1 MKIYIPTRGRAD
13 DQVTLSFF
21 PESLRKEVVLVI
33 DSDEEHLYKDKY
45 DCQFMLYQRTSR
57 V

>member
-33 DSDEEHLYKDKY
+33 DSDE
-45 DCQFMLYQRTSR
+45 
-57 V
+57 